1 MASLVKNLRTIAP
14 CLLAIIVDAMGF
26 GLVYPILTMMFA
38 GAHRTLLGPAMSA
51 AEADFLFSLGYLLY
65 PAGMFFGASVLGD
78 LSDRFGRKPVLLICI
93 GGLSVATAMMAAG
106 IELRSVTVLLLGR
119 FLSGLMAGSQP
130 IAQAAVSDLSTE
142 SQRALNMSLLTLA
155 LSIGIVLGPV
165 MGGVLS
171 EHTLESWFDFSTPLW
186 TAAAIGCIS
195 FVWILLGFRDTSQ
208 PSGEPLDWLRSLKV
222 FAQAFTTRAVRSLSV
237 VHLLF
242 QLGFSVYYAMISVLL
257 VRNWND
263 PPAQIGLFNGV
274 VGLGFVIALIVVM
287 PLATS
292 RLGDKSLALLGL
304 LINGAGVAL
313 SGLAVGQGALW
324 ALALVVGIGDMVAY
338 TAMLTLFSKSVP
350 SSQCGWAMGIATSV
364 MAVAWVLTGLAPNL
378 LGIVSLE
385 LMLIG
390 AGVLVLAAAAVLMAA
405 SATDAAKATD
415 AVGGDY

>member
-1 MASLVKNLRTIAP
+1 
-14 CLLAIIVDAMGF
+14 
-26 GLVYPILTMMFA
+26 
-38 GAHRTLLGPAMSA
+38 
-51 AEADFLFSLGYLLY
+51 
-65 PAGMFFGASVLGD
+65 
-78 LSDRFGRKPVLLICI
+78 
-93 GGLSVATAMMAAG
+93 
-106 IELRSVTVLLLGR
+106 
-119 FLSGLMAGSQP
+119 
-130 IAQAAVSDLSTE
+130 
-142 SQRALNMSLLTLA
+142 MSLLTLA

-171 EHTLESWFDFSTPLW
+171 EHSLESWFDFSTPLW